1 MSTYRM
7 TPDGQWMR
15 INPDGSLWQL
25 GETDKRV
32 SGRPPRLY
40 RGIRQA
46 SKDVEEEGTDS
57 INQEFLTQE
66 LQMPD
71 KCSDLGSNQEPALG
85 TDFELP
91 LPERFRALPI
101 PIRYQAISSFN
112 NSEAYRVIELKEEF
126 VTYKEQYSLF
136 RQFIESPNRI
146 ELDQELNKINTW
158 SAVASSPKVQIGKRG
173 GRYTIAVTK
182 KGRYYRRYF

>member
-32 SGRPPRLY
+32 SGRPPRLH

-46 SKDVEEEGTDS
+46 SKDAEEEGTDS

-71 KCSDLGSNQEPALG
+71 KCSDLDSNQEPALG

-101 PIRYQAISSFN
+101 PIRYQTISSFD

-158 SAVASSPKVQIGKRG
+158 SAVTSSPKVQIGKRG